1 MRSIRLG
8 CLIGIATLL
17 FVLGYGTG
25 ANAQVKVG
33 DFITPENADKVK
45 DLVAPGVLAR
55 VRFGMTMR
63 IVASERIEWPPPYKE
78 ATEKYS
84 GQVRLAEDRKTI
96 VGYVAGQPFPL
107 LDANDPD
114 VAVKIMWNARFRPI
128 ATDDYDLR
136 FFDCYQQYMRPG
148 QEQFQISYYQVGHYA
163 GYSLVG
169 RVEVEPMPID
179 PTFKESGAY
188 YLFALYPVLAPTLAR
203 GQGVIKYQYADPTR
217 ADDSWSYNPG
227 SRRVRR
233 LNEATLS
240 IATTPASAWNPDH
253 YGGFQPKIQWYDYK
267 FLGEK
272 RMLAC
277 VNAKTVPAVTCPTD
291 GGASTCPEDWEMR
304 PLYIVEANPDWSKA
318 NPVQGKRVVYNDS
331 EIWFNPYID
340 AYDRRGELFQNFTY
354 WLTHRDRVVPDARIA
369 IYPFKRS
376 FVVAAGAFDL
386 QGGSSSHCYLPGKEV
401 PERECWYINM
411 GAVDKQFFLP
421 SKMQAAAQVFR

>member
-1 MRSIRLG
+1 LG
-8 CLIGIATLL
+8 IVAGLAVL
-17 FVLGYGTG
+17 FLVFG
-25 ANAQVKVG
+25 ANTATFAQVKPG
-33 DFITPENADKVK
+33 DFITRDNADKVR
-45 DLVAPGVLAR
+45 DLVSPGVFEK
-55 VRFGMTMR
+55 VRYGMSMN
-63 IVASERIEWPPPYKE
+63 IVPTERIEWPPPYKE

-84 GQVRLAEDRKTI
+84 GQVRLSEDRKSI

-107 LDANDPD
+107 LDPNDPD
-114 VAVKIMWNARFRPI
+114 VAVKVMWNTQFRPI

-136 FFDCYQQYMRPG
+136 FFDCYQQYVRPG
-148 QEQFQISYYQVGHYA
+148 EPQFQVSFYQVGHYA

-179 PTFKESGAY
+179 PAFKEMGAY
-188 YLFALYPVLAPTLAR
+188 YLFALYPVIAPAVAR
-203 GQGVIKYQYADPTR
+203 GQGVIKYRYADPKR
-217 ADDSWSYNPG
+217 GDDNWSYQPA

-233 LNEATLS
+233 LNEATMS

-253 YGGFQPKIQWYDYK
+253 YGGFQAKLENYHFK

-277 VNAKTVPAVTCPTD
+277 VNAKNVPSQPCPTD
-291 GGASTCPEDWEMR
+291 GGASTCPENWEMR
-304 PLYIVEANPDWSKA
+304 LLYVVEATPDWSRV
-318 NPVQGKRVVYNDS
+318 NPVQGKRVIYNDS

-340 AYDRRGELFQNFTY
+340 TYDRRGELFQNFTY

-376 FVVAAGAFDL
+376 FVVSAGGFDV
-386 QGGSSSHCYLPGKEV
+386 QGKSSSHCYLPGIET

-411 GAVDKQFFLP
+411 GAVGKEFFLP
-421 SKMQAAAQVFR
+421 TAMQAAAQVFR